1 MGKTNGEGAWRKM
14 NFHKRALIALLFQ
27 FVDINLGQFDILP
40 DFIGYLIM
48 VFAFSK
54 LTIPYAKMGMYSAV
68 LLSIQSFIELF
79 QPKTQG
85 IYLYEPVNLW
95 LQVVMIVIGLLY
107 IVYLACIF
115 SISKEILQ
123 GETRNFP
130 KLFIGMHILS
140 LLLTSV
146 GIHLN
151 YDEVD
156 DFVLIWLGIYLLFYI
171 YFIGYLWRRKN
182 REKSLEKKDRG
193 EQQ

>member
-1 MGKTNGEGAWRKM
+1 M
-14 NFHKRALIALLFQ
+14 NFHKRALIALLLQ
-27 FVDINLGQFDILP
+27 FIDINLGEFDILP

-54 LTIPYAKMGMYSAV
+54 LTIPYAKMGMYCAV
-68 LLSIQSFIELF
+68 LLSIHSFIEIF

-85 IYLYEPVNLW
+85 LYLYEPVNLW
-95 LQVVMIVIGLLY
+95 LQVVMIIIGLLY

-115 SISKEILQ
+115 YASKEILQ
-123 GETRNFP
+123 DETRIFP

-151 YDEVD
+151 YDEVEG
-156 DFVLIWLGIYLLFYI
+156 FILIWIGIYLLFYI

-182 REKSLEKKDRG
+182 RERSLQKKDLPS
-193 EQQ
+193 ELM